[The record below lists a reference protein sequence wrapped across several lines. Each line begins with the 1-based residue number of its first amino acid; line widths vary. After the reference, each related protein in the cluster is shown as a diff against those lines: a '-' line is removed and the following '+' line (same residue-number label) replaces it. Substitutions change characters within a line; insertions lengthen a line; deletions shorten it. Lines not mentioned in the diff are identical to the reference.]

1 MADTPLPEGEA
12 ARRPALWKSLGNQR
26 VVAFLLLGLASGLP
40 YNLTDATLQAWLKDT
55 GISNT
60 TIGLL
65 SLVGLA
71 YTAKPL
77 WAPLLDRYAVP
88 LLGRR
93 RGWILLFQA
102 ALAAALAWMAY
113 HGPEGGLLPFALVA
127 LVVAVLSASQDIV
140 IDAYRTDA
148 ARTSERGPAATAA
161 NLGYRASA
169 YFAYAGAL
177 VLADAVGWRA
187 TYLVMAAVMAAFMAA
202 TAWAPE
208 PERRVTPPRSLREAV
223 TGPLG
228 QLLASPGMLV
238 LIAALVLYKVGDA
251 FALRLFTPFLMDVGF
266 TKTEIG
272 LATKT
277 VMLAANVAGAIVG
290 GVLIVRLG
298 LVRALLGFGS
308 LQAVTNLLYM
318 GVSVA
323 GHDMTV
329 MIVAVAL
336 DNFFG
341 AMGNTALVVFVMAMC
356 DIRFSAFQYALLS
369 ALAVLPRNVLGW
381 PAGYLADHIGWTAFF
396 LVTFFTALPGLF
408 MIWLLRHRI
417 TALEGRQAEADRAA
431 AAADP
436 G

>member
-1 MADTPLPEGEA
+1 MAQVTNQASAQEP
-12 ARRPALWKSLGNQR
+12 RPTLWRSLGNER

-71 YTAKPL
+71 YTVKPL
-77 WAPLLDRYAVP
+77 WAPLLDRWSVP

-102 ALAAALAWMAY
+102 LLAAALAWMAY
-113 HGPEGGLLPFALVA
+113 HGPQQGLLPFALLA

-148 ARTSERGPAATAA
+148 ARAEERGPAATAA
-161 NLGYRASA
+161 NLGYRAAA

-177 VLADAVGWRA
+177 VLADAYGWRI
-187 TYLVMAAVMAAFMAA
+187 TYLVMAAAMAACMAV

-208 PERRVTPPRSLREAV
+208 PERQVVPPRSLREAV

-228 QLLASPGMLV
+228 QLLASPGTLL
-238 LIAALVLYKVGDA
+238 LILALVLYKVGDA

-266 TKTEIG
+266 SKTEIG

-277 VMLAANVAGAIVG
+277 VMLAANVAGAVAG
-290 GVLIVRLG
+290 GVLIVRIG
-298 LVRALLGFGS
+298 LVRALLLFGA

-329 MIVAVAL
+329 MVVAVAL

-341 AMGNTALVVFVMAMC
+341 AMGNTALVVFVMALC

-381 PAGYLADHIGWTAFF
+381 PAGYLADHVGWTTFF
-396 LVTFFTALPGLF
+396 LITFFTALPGLF
-408 MIWLLRHRI
+408 MMWALRDRI
-417 TALEGRQAEADRAA
+417 AALEHRPAA
-431 AAADP
+431 GAGATEPA
-436 G
+436 